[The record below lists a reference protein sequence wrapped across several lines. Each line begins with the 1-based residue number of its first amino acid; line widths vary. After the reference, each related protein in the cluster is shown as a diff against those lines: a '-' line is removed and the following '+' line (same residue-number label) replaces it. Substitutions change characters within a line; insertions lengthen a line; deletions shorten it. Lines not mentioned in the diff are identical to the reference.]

1 MKRLGSEK
9 KKIKVDYFL
18 LNKEMGVEVC
28 QTMYISYILAGQFIT
43 SRI

>member
-18 LNKEMGVEVC
+18 INKEMGVDVC
-28 QTMYISYILAGQFIT
+28 QTK
-43 SRI
+43 